1 MAESRTFLLE
11 IPKILAV
18 VLLICLV
25 TGLLS
30 RPLGLLNNMLLN
42 GMWKVVRLILL

>member
-1 MAESRTFLLE
+1 MAEAAHLYWKYQRYWRR
-11 IPKILAV
+11 
-18 VLLICLV
+18 VLLICVV

-30 RPLGLLNNMLLN
+30 RPLGWLNNMLLN